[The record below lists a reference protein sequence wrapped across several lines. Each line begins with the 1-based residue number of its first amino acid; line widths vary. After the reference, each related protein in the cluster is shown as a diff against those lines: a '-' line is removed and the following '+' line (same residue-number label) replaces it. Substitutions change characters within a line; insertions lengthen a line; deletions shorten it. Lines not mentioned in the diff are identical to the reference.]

1 MPRTIFR
8 DFRGV
13 GEKTATKLVVA
24 YGTIENA
31 CAHVE
36 EIKPTKAKNAFLE
49 HYDLAVLSKKLA
61 TIDTDSPIDFV
72 LEDARLTDLYTPEAF
87 ALFKKLEFKNL
98 LGRFQCDAPD
108 QKIEQ
113 YFYAVEDFGEAEDV
127 FAQATGATLVSF
139 SVISHKGEV
148 KGILL
153 AGRKKNLLYTGT
165 GFCDRSVS
173 L

>member
-13 GEKTATKLVVA
+13 GEKTATKLVAA

-87 ALFKKLEFKNL
+87 ALFKSWSL
-98 LGRFQCDAPD
+98 RICW
-108 QKIEQ
+108 
-113 YFYAVEDFGEAEDV
+113 EDF
-127 FAQATGATLVSF
+127 
-139 SVISHKGEV
+139 SVMHRI
-148 KGILL
+148 
-153 AGRKKNLLYTGT
+153 R
-165 GFCDRSVS
+165 R
-173 L
+173 